1 MSITSVRARA
11 AHMPGAL
18 KRGLVSPGLSNKR
31 FAPHHA
37 RETQSAA
44 RRVCRG
50 PSRHPEFPAH
60 ERTQHRTSKGLG
72 ECGDIVQGNRTNVP
86 SARNPPSV
94 MVKSGFTANQ
104 KNR

>member
-1 MSITSVRARA
+1 MHVKPRVR
-11 AHMPGAL
+11 PGEYAVGRL
-18 KRGLVSPGLSNKR
+18 DI
-31 FAPHHA
+31 H
-37 RETQSAA
+37 
-44 RRVCRG
+44 
-50 PSRHPEFPAH
+50 EFPAH

-94 MVKSGFTANQ
+94 MVKPGFTANQ